1 MNTDLATRLRDHAR
15 DAALFP
21 EPGRVLLAVSGGP
34 DSLAMLDLMVRVA
47 PELEIQLAVAH
58 VDHGI
63 ADESPDV
70 AEHVLGLA
78 VRYNLPGYLVTL
90 KLGRT
95 ASETAA
101 RSGRYAALRSMQQRT
116 GSRYLATAHHA
127 DDQIE
132 TILLRIF
139 RGTGVAGL
147 AGIPD
152 TGPGG
157 LVRPLLPFRKEELAD
172 WLAPM
177 HQRLLPHLDPA
188 NADMRHDRSWV
199 REELLPLVRSRFG
212 RAVDGWLLDVG
223 RHAAAERHAWSTT
236 LRVVRELDF
245 RSSRGVAEVARAPL
259 LEYDNA
265 LSEVLLRALAREV
278 GCVLGPR
285 RAARLWAFAQHASS
299 GRTFDLGQH
308 WVAEIAFGR
317 LRIFKLKK
325 ETGNADHPSVP
336 WGEGDE
342 GWVQWG
348 GWEIRW
354 VHEPAGAPVRDSL
367 VTWVTPGLGEIRSW
381 MPGDRIRPFGGVGRR
396 RVSRVLME
404 GKIPRSERA
413 TYPLVARAGRVIWLP
428 GICRSDAA
436 VPSVGEPAIRLE
448 ARDGPAT

>member
-21 EPGRVLLAVSGGP
+21 EPGRVLLSVSGGP

-78 VRYNLPGYLVTL
+78 VRYKLPGYLMTL
-90 KLGRT
+90 KLGRD
-95 ASETAA
+95 ASETVA
-101 RSGRYAALRSMQQRT
+101 RRGRYAALRIMQEQT

-147 AGIPD
+147 AGIPG

-157 LVRPLLPFRKEELAD
+157 LVRPLLPFGKAELAD

-177 HQRLLPHLDPA
+177 RQRLLPHLDPA
-188 NADMRHDRSWV
+188 NANVRHDRSWL

-212 RAVDGWLLDVG
+212 SAVEDRLLDVG
-223 RHAAAERHAWSTT
+223 RHAAAERRAWSTT

-245 RSSRGVAEVARAPL
+245 RSSRGLAEVARAPL
-259 LEYDNA
+259 LEYDEA

-285 RAARLWAFAQHASS
+285 RAARLRGFAQHASS
-299 GRTFDLGQH
+299 GRTFELGQQ

-317 LRIFKLKK
+317 LRIFRLKK
-325 ETGNADHPSVP
+325 KAGNADHTSVP
-336 WGEGDE
+336 WGQGDE
-342 GWVQWG
+342 GRVEWG

-354 VHEPAGAPVRDSL
+354 LHESAGAPARDSL
-367 VTWVTPGLGEIRSW
+367 VTWVTSGLGEIRSW

-404 GKIPRSERA
+404 GRIPRSDRA
-413 TYPLVARAGRVIWLP
+413 AYPLVTRAGQVIWLP

-448 ARDGPAT
+448 ARIGPVT